1 MEPTDYDLLSVGSFY
16 LSTLTDRSLNKEI
29 FMAEETNVQGTEN
42 TAQEQ
47 EKTFTQ
53 ADVDKM
59 IQSRLDRERKKYPSE
74 EEITAYRTW
83 KDSQQ
88 TEQERQAKQ
97 AKDLADSKAALTAL
111 QAEAEQLKRD
121 KYVLSKGLSGEDA
134 EFIAFK
140 AAKMVTDKITFEQA
154 VDELTANRKKATFD
168 WTAPAGGGNKETNVN
183 SVMNALIRGGRR

>member
-1 MEPTDYDLLSVGSFY
+1 MSEEP
-16 LSTLTDRSLNKEI
+16 
-29 FMAEETNVQGTEN
+29 NVQGTEN
-42 TAQEQ
+42 TALEQ

-97 AKDLADSKAALTAL
+97 AKELADSKAALTAS
-111 QAEAEQLKRD
+111 QAEVEQLRRD
-121 KYVLSKGLSGEDA
+121 KYVLSKGLTGEDA

-140 AAKMVTDKITFEQA
+140 AMKMVNDKTTFEQA
-154 VDELTANRKKATFD
+154 VDALTANRKKATFD
-168 WTAPAGGGNKETNVN
+168 WTAPAGGGTKENTANQQ
-183 SVMNALIRGGRR
+183 MNALIRGALK

>member
-1 MEPTDYDLLSVGSFY
+1 MT
-16 LSTLTDRSLNKEI
+16 
-29 FMAEETNVQGTEN
+29 EETNVQGTEN

-88 TEQERQAKQ
+88 TEQERQAERDKEF
-97 AKDLADSKAALTAL
+97 ADNKSALTAA
-111 QAEAEQLKRD
+111 QAEVQQLKRE
-121 KYVLSKGLSGEDA
+121 KYVLSKGLTGEEA
-134 EFIAFK
+134 EFICFK
-140 AAKMVTDKITFEQA
+140 AEKMVDDKTTFEQA
-154 VDELTANRKKATFD
+154 VDKLTENRQKVKFD
-168 WTAPAGGGNKETNVN
+168 WTAQAGGSSEKSNTNAAMN
-183 SVMNALIRGGRR
+183 SLIRGALK